1 MYLRFDDCGVRDGGI
16 LNTMKTMLPTMPPD
30 HIMDSTE
37 RLAESYRYCEH
48 VAKTQ
53 AKNFYYSFVTLPP
66 DRKAAMCAIYAF
78 MRYSDDVSDE
88 AAADRS
94 KSDEMRV
101 WRAALEAAFEG
112 EYGDSL
118 ILPAFH
124 DVVKKYKIPARY
136 FHDLIDGTEMDLVK
150 NRYETWEELHQYC
163 YRVASVVGF
172 VCIHVWGFDESDGKA
187 LEYSEACGLAFQL
200 TNILRDV
207 KEDAERDRIYLP
219 AEDMLRFGVTEAD
232 LKNGVMND
240 SFRALMQFEAERAR
254 EYYRQA
260 HALFPLVHKP
270 GRPTL
275 SIMLKI
281 YRGILDSIERNNY
294 DVHTRRARVS
304 TPRKLGI
311 VAGAWVVSRLPG
323 N

>member
-1 MYLRFDDCGVRDGGI
+1 
-16 LNTMKTMLPTMPPD
+16 MPSD
-30 HIMDSTE
+30 L
-37 RLAESYRYCEH
+37 LAESYRYCEH

-53 AKNFYYSFVTLPP
+53 ARNFYYSFVTLSTE
-66 DRKAAMCAIYAF
+66 RKAAMCAIYAF

-88 AAADRS
+88 AAIDSTKAE
-94 KSDEMRV
+94 EMRA
-101 WRAALEAAFEG
+101 WRAALDRAFAG
-112 EYGDSL
+112 EYGDSK

-124 DVVKKYKIPARY
+124 DTVRKYAIPARY

-172 VCIHVWGFDESDGKA
+172 VCIHVWGFDAADGRA

-219 AEDMLRFGVTEAD
+219 QEDMRRFGVTEED
-232 LKNGVMND
+232 LRAGVVNAN
-240 SFRALMQFEAERAR
+240 FRNLMQFEAERAKGFYAKA
-254 EYYRQA
+254 E
-260 HALFPLVHKP
+260 ALFPLIHAP

-275 SIMLKI
+275 SIMIGI
-281 YRGILDSIERNNY
+281 YRGILDSIERNRY

-304 TPRKLGI
+304 TPKKLGI
-311 VAGAWVVSRLPG
+311 VASAWLSSRFQRPTG
-323 N
+323 

>member
-1 MYLRFDDCGVRDGGI
+1 MCAVDDVFDGGI
-16 LNTMKTMLPTMPPD
+16 LFIMKTILPPPPPVD
-30 HIMDSTE
+30 ETSGSDILTD
-37 RLAESYRYCEH
+37 SYRYCEH
-48 VAKTQ
+48 VARTQ

-66 DRKAAMCAIYAF
+66 ERKAAMCAIYAF

-101 WRAALEAAFEG
+101 WRAALERALDG
-112 EYGDSL
+112 DYGDSL

-124 DVVKKYKIPARY
+124 DVVKKYSIPVRY
-136 FHDLIDGTEMDLVK
+136 FHELIDGTEMDLIK
-150 NRYETWEELHQYC
+150 NRYETWKELHQYC

-207 KEDAERDRIYLP
+207 KEDAGRDRIYLP
-219 AEDMLRFGVTEAD
+219 AEDMRRFGVTEAD
-232 LKNGVMND
+232 LKNGMMND
-240 SFRALMQFEAERAR
+240 GFRALMQFEAERAR

-281 YRGILDSIERNNY
+281 YRGILDSIERSNY

-311 VAGAWVVSRLPG
+311 VASAWVASRLPG

>member
-1 MYLRFDDCGVRDGGI
+1 MI
-16 LNTMKTMLPTMPPD
+16 
-30 HIMDSTE
+30 SSE

-66 DRKAAMCAIYAF
+66 ERKAAMCAIYAF

-88 AAADRS
+88 AAVDRS
-94 KSDEMRV
+94 KAEEMRD
-101 WRAALEAAFEG
+101 WRAALDRAFVG
-112 EYGDSL
+112 DYGDSL

-124 DVVKKYKIPARY
+124 DTVQRYQIPARY
-136 FHDLIDGTEMDLVK
+136 FHDLIDGTEMDLTR
-150 NRYETWEELHQYC
+150 NRYETWDDLHLYC

-172 VCIHVWGFDESDGKA
+172 VCIHVWGFDPDDGKA
-187 LEYSEACGLAFQL
+187 LRYAEACGLAFQL

-219 AEDMLRFGVTEAD
+219 QEDLRRFGVTEED
-232 LKNGVMND
+232 LIAGVLND
-240 SFRALMQFEAERAR
+240 NFRALMRFEAERAK
-254 EYYRQA
+254 EFYQQA
-260 HALFPLVHKP
+260 LALFPLVHKP

-275 SIMLKI
+275 AIMMRI
-281 YRGILDSIERNNY
+281 YRGILDSIERNDY

-304 TPRKLGI
+304 TPKKLRI
-311 VAGAWVVSRLPG
+311 VASAWFNGRLGRSVIPTKG
-323 N
+323 